1 MLASNNYCPKSRPF
15 PQQNIFLLEGGN
27 FYDTCFK
34 LDLRSLPG
42 KARSFPADVFSGSFG
57 DHRLKDSFPVSFLRT
72 KREQKTCEPR
82 AQEA

>member
-15 PQQNIFLLEGGN
+15 PQQNIFLLEGGK
-27 FYDTCFK
+27 FYDICFK

-42 KARSFPADVFSGSFG
+42 NARSFPTDVFSGSFG
-57 DHRLKDSFPVSFLRT
+57 DHQLKDSFPVSFLRT